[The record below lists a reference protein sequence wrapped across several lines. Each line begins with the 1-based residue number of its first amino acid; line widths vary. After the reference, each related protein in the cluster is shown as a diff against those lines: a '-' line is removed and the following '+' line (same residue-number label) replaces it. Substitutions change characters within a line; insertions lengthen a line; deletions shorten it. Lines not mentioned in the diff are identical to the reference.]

1 MIAAVNSL
9 IRLSLV
15 LLCVIVTT
23 TTGLAAPNSTQ
34 RAEIDRLTES
44 IDVAISNIKDGDFD
58 AALDHFQGAQ
68 AGYDQLSRQ
77 LVASDA
83 ETQQAIRPLVRG
95 LAVVR
100 SRLEFEG
107 LAVPPP
113 GAGAEGSEG
122 SAATPRPSPP
132 PARSGAVSFRG
143 DVAPLLLQ
151 KCGSCHVND
160 DKGDFAMRSFS
171 ELIDSGMVDAGDSQG
186 SRLLEVIRT
195 GDMPRGGG
203 KVSPAE
209 LEMLAAWVDAGAK
222 FDGPS
227 PAANL
232 RDLGGGNA
240 MPVPPAAAGELQFS
254 THVAPI
260 LAANCTGCHGQNNP
274 RAEFGLNTFAR
285 LMRGGESGA
294 VVTPGNAASSLLVQ
308 KIKGTAAEGQR
319 MPLGQAPLPAEQI
332 AAIEKWINAG
342 ARFDGQDANQPLEQ
356 VAALGLARNSTHE
369 ELSQQRL
376 AMAQANWRLA
386 IPDEAAV
393 ELESANFLLM
403 GNVPREQLQS
413 LQAIAEQQAEKIE
426 SLLNLPPG
434 KPLVKGRIT
443 LYAFR
448 QRFDYTEFAM
458 MVEKRR
464 LPREVD
470 GHWRYTIVDAYA
482 ALVPPEDDRD
492 VSLQSLLAE
501 QIAGVTLANATAAPG
516 WFATGTA
523 RVIAAR
529 LDPEDPRIA
538 AWQEQTPLAASRVR
552 SADEFLKQQLPAE
565 EQALLSYDL
574 VQNMMKNAA
583 RYRSLMGELRQGA
596 EFEAAV
602 EKSYGAPLKTIV
614 ETWLRTASRS

>member
-1 MIAAVNSL
+1 MIVGVNSL
-9 IRLSLV
+9 VRRSLP
-15 LLCVIVTT
+15 LLFI
-23 TTGLAAPNSTQ
+23 LIAAISSQAAPNSTQ
-34 RAEIDRLTES
+34 RAEIDRLTDAIEA
-44 IDVAISNIKDGDFD
+44 AISNIKDGEFD
-58 AALDHFQGAQ
+58 AALGKLQGAQ
-68 AGYDQLSRQ
+68 AGYDRLSRQ

-107 LAVPPP
+107 LSVPQP
-113 GAGAEGSEG
+113 GASAEGSDG
-122 SAATPRPSPP
+122 SPTTPRPNPLPP
-132 PARSGAVSFRG
+132 RAGMVSFQR
-143 DVAPLLLQ
+143 DVAPLLVQ

-160 DKGDFAMRSFS
+160 NKGDFAMRSFS

-203 KVSPAE
+203 KVSAAE

-222 FDGPS
+222 FDGS
-227 PAANL
+227 SASTNL
-232 RDLGGGNA
+232 RDLGNA
-240 MPVPPAAAGELQFS
+240 IPVPPAAAGELQFS

-294 VVTPGNAASSLLVQ
+294 AITPGNAASSLLVQ

-319 MPLGQAPLPAEQI
+319 MPLGQAPLPADQI
-332 AAIEKWINAG
+332 AAIEKWINMGAG
-342 ARFDGQDANQPLEQ
+342 FDGQDANLPLEQ

-369 ELSQQRL
+369 ELSQQRV

-403 GNVPREQLQS
+403 GNVSREQLQS
-413 LQAIAEQQAEKIE
+413 LQTIAEQQAEKIE

-482 ALVPPEDDRD
+482 ALVPPEDARE

-501 QIAGVTLANATAAPG
+501 QIAGVTLASATAAPG

-529 LDPEDPRIA
+529 LDPGDPRIA
-538 AWQEQTPLAASRVR
+538 AWKDQTSLAARRVR

-583 RYRSLMGELRQGA
+583 RYRSLMGELRQGT

-614 ETWLRTASRS
+614 ETWLQAASRG